1 MVTIINYK
9 ERQREDGTSFFV
21 LEVQGGIEM
30 IKSAKTGLYYAS
42 AKRATI
48 SSTFDELTCN
58 ALIGTQ
64 MTGSIQKEV
73 CESYE
78 YTVKESGEVITL
90 SHRNVYKPEEE
101 NSLQRKPVQNAMK
114 LKAEEFSVNDE
125 FALAD

>member
-42 AKRATI
+42 AKKATV
-48 SSTFDELTCN
+48 SSTFDEATCN

-64 MTGSIQKEV
+64 MPGAIQKV
-73 CESYE
+73 PCDPYE
-78 YTVKESGEVITL
+78 YTVQESGEVITL
-90 SHRNVYKPEEE
+90 SHRNTYQPNEESVSEQVSRQEFKP
-101 NSLQRKPVQNAMK
+101 NVDA
-114 LKAEEFSVNDE
+114 FSANGKYAVID
-125 FALAD
+125 

>member
-42 AKRATI
+42 AKRATV
-48 SSTFDELTCN
+48 SSTFDEATCH

-64 MTGSIQKEV
+64 MPGGIHKV
-73 CESYE
+73 ACDPYE
-78 YTVKESGEVITL
+78 YTVRESGEIITL
-90 SHRNVYKPEEE
+90 NHRNCSKT
-101 NSLQRKPVQNAMK
+101 
-114 LKAEEFSVNDE
+114 
-125 FALAD
+125 

>member
-42 AKRATI
+42 AKRATV
-48 SSTFDELTCN
+48 SSTFDEATCN

-64 MTGSIQKEV
+64 MPGAIQKV
-73 CESYE
+73 ACDPYE
-78 YTVKESGEVITL
+78 YTVRESGEVITL
-90 SHRNVYKPEEE
+90 NHRNTYQPEEE
-101 NSLQRKPVQNAMK
+101 VASSSARVTPEVEQ
-114 LKAEEFSVNDE
+114 FSSNGKYSM
-125 FALAD
+125 AGN

>member
-42 AKRATI
+42 AKRATV
-48 SSTFDELTCN
+48 SSTFDELTCQ

-64 MTGSIQKEV
+64 MPGGINKV
-73 CESYE
+73 ACDPYE
-78 YTVKESGEVITL
+78 YTVQESGEIITL
-90 SHRNVYKPEEE
+90 SHRNTYQPEEE
-101 NSLQRKPVQNAMK
+101 VASSTARFTPEADQ
-114 LKAEEFSVNDE
+114 FSANGKYSM
-125 FALAD
+125 AGI